1 MTSITDSFE
10 QNSALFLTAR
20 YEIPYPADND
30 KIQVKDADR
39 TPVAENTCLFL
50 LYSLQFAEMAEL
62 TCLFWFREKNHLNN
76 VNVLYHQD
84 NEGLL
89 RWE

>member
-1 MTSITDSFE
+1 MLSSSL
-10 QNSALFLTAR
+10 QG
-20 YEIPYPADND
+20 YKIPYPPDYP
-30 KIQVKDADR
+30 IEVRDADR
-39 TPVAENTCLFL
+39 TPGAENTCSFL
-50 LYSLQFAEMAEL
+50 LTPYSLSYTAEL

-84 NEGLL
+84 NEGLV